1 MQTHLWWQT
10 SVTPAQSG
18 WGSPGIPGA
27 PSSGGRQGMQ
37 TACVRR
43 QWHHVWSS
51 AGQRWT
57 TAWEPEQRARYRIKV
72 LASGVRHVRP
82 LAAVADVGDV
92 ALPRGGDGQVDLGAP
107 RHVGTHA
114 EEVLELGGRQGRVFV
129 LRQRRS
135 LCQNNN
141 HHRIRVDRSQ
151 HSSTNSRGTE
161 RDSPRRTCQ
170 RAAAETA
177 DLEDWARWC
186 SRWELS
192 VWQGRKGKSQYI
204 CGHKHSSRQENSL
217 KAFRRNSSKRLY

>member
-18 WGSPGIPGA
+18 WGSPGTPGA

-72 LASGVRHVRP
+72 LARGVRHVRP

-141 HHRIRVDRSQ
+141 HHRPHPCWQKLAFINKQPGRWAGLT
-151 HSSTNSRGTE
+151 SSYLSKSCCRNCWPRG
-161 RDSPRRTCQ
+161 
-170 RAAAETA
+170 
-177 DLEDWARWC
+177 
-186 SRWELS
+186 LS
-192 VWQGRKGKSQYI
+192 SVVQPLGTL
-204 CGHKHSSRQENSL
+204 SL
-217 KAFRRNSSKRLY
+217 TGEKKKITIHLWT